1 MHVIIAGCGR
11 VGSGMAV
18 DLVHEGHDVVVIDED
33 PRTFALLG
41 DGFPGER
48 VVGHAIDWSVL
59 RGAGIEGTDALAAA
73 TDGDNTNIVC
83 ALIAVRAFEVPC
95 AVARVYDPRR
105 AEVFARMG
113 IRTVC
118 PTAETTAVMLEAV
131 LACPVSTGEV

>member
-11 VGSGMAV
+11 VGSGMAL
-18 DLVHEGHDVVVIDED
+18 DLVREDHDVVLIDED

-41 DGFPGER
+41 KDFPGER
-48 VVGHAIDWSVL
+48 VVGQALDWAVL
-59 RGAGIEGTDALAAA
+59 RRAGIEGTDAFAAA

-83 ALIAVRAFEVPC
+83 ALIAIRAFEVPC

-131 LACPVSTGEV
+131 RASRVTSRET

>member
-41 DGFPGER
+41 DGFPCER
-48 VVGHAIDWSVL
+48 IVGQAIDWSVL
-59 RGAGIEGTDALAAA
+59 RRAGIEGTDAFAAA

-83 ALIAVRAFEVPC
+83 ALIATRAFEVPC

-105 AEVFARMG
+105 AAVFARMG

-118 PTAETTAVMLEAV
+118 PTSETTAMMLEAV
-131 LACPVSTGEV
+131 RACPLPPEEA

>member
-11 VGSGMAV
+11 VGSGMAA
-18 DLVHEGHDVVVIDED
+18 DLLSEGHDVAIIDDD
-33 PRTFALLG
+33 PRAFGLLG
-41 DGFPGER
+41 RGFAGER
-48 VVGHAIDWSVL
+48 IIGQAIDWSVL
-59 RGAGIEGTDALAAA
+59 RKAGIEGTDAFAAA

-83 ALIAVRAFEVPC
+83 ALIAIRAFEVPC

-118 PTAETTAVMLEAV
+118 PTAETTALMLEAV
-131 LACPVSTGEV
+131 RGCPVTPGET

>member
-1 MHVIIAGCGR
+1 VHVIIAGCGR
-11 VGSGMAV
+11 VGSGMAT

-33 PRTFALLG
+33 PRTFTLLG
-41 DGFPGER
+41 EDFPGQR
-48 VVGHAIDWSVL
+48 IVGHAMDWSVL
-59 RGAGIEGTDALAAA
+59 RSAGIEGTDAFAAA

-118 PTAETTAVMLEAV
+118 PTAETTAMMLEAV
-131 LACPVSTGEV
+131 RACPLPSRKA

>member
-11 VGSGMAV
+11 VGSGMAM
-18 DLVHEGHDVVVIDED
+18 DLVHEGHDVAVIDED
-33 PRTFALLG
+33 PRSFTLLG
-41 DGFPGER
+41 EGFPGQR
-48 VVGHAIDWSVL
+48 ILGQAIDWSIL
-59 RGAGIEGTDALAAA
+59 RSAGIEGTDAFAAA
-73 TDGDNTNIVC
+73 TDGDNTNVVC

-118 PTAETTAVMLEAV
+118 PTDETTAMMLEAV
-131 LACPVSTGEV
+131 RACPLPADGA